1 DQPFK
6 LVAIMNSL
14 IDGQQSA
21 LDAQLVGEPFNE
33 STARQGQRE
42 LDNALALLPF
52 IAGSVKI
59 KVTSI
64 LIEQCAGG
72 ELDLRYKIF
81 AAVVPISRGRIGEA
95 VSTIFFTPAAVAPGR
110 DDGFKILPA
119 ISYDESRRLLL
130 GGSAAM
136 IRDVGC
142 SHFLQPAALRISG
155 VASSA

>member
-1 DQPFK
+1 
-6 LVAIMNSL
+6 
-14 IDGQQSA
+14 
-21 LDAQLVGEPFNE
+21 
-33 STARQGQRE
+33 
-42 LDNALALLPF
+42 
-52 IAGSVKI
+52 SVKI

-64 LIEQCAGG
+64 LIEQCAGS

-81 AAVVPISRGRIGEA
+81 AAVVPISSARIGEA

-130 GGSAAM
+130 GGSGAM
-136 IRDVGC
+136 IRAVGC

-155 VASSA
+155 VASPAAHKTSIEATGSCESSHYSEWLAGYAFSDLPTMSGQSGVRSGRIFYQRDFPQS